1 MKIGYCRVSTD
12 KEAQDTSVDAQ
23 VEALTRA
30 GCVRVFKER
39 QSAYGNRRRKQW
51 ETCKDLIR
59 SGKVT
64 HFMICSLARGS
75 RRQENADISRLCKS
89 CGVEF
94 VVLDGTNADVST
106 PEGLLMVGI
115 LDTVNRVDSTIKGL
129 AVKRGLAARR
139 RAGAT
144 GHGKTP
150 YGYVY
155 NGVQPVPDP
164 HTWKK
169 AQQLWGWLRD
179 NEFIAIRV
187 IRQHPDV
194 PFSEPGLR
202 RWMRNPLLMGRPT
215 YSDHQVEPL
224 VDPAEWHQVQE
235 LVASR
240 YRFKARAP
248 RRIHLFTQSVTCQ
261 CCGRWMNYAFDRKA
275 RIKCHNAK
283 CEWYGRGLAEW
294 KVKGQVISA
303 LQNAVP
309 QMLAAAEQAMQT
321 KDQPLTKE
329 QIELRQRLDLMLQL
343 QRSGAPELDKSIAAT
358 RLELDALTVRKG
370 ADWESFAP
378 LIRQP
383 AFLEGISEGE
393 LRPIIAELVE
403 QILYV
408 GDAMKVEIT
417 LRDPS

>member
-1 MKIGYCRVSTD
+1 
-12 KEAQDTSVDAQ
+12 
-23 VEALTRA
+23 
-30 GCVRVFKER
+30 
-39 QSAYGNRRRKQW
+39 
-51 ETCKDLIR
+51 
-59 SGKVT
+59 
-64 HFMICSLARGS
+64 
-75 RRQENADISRLCKS
+75 
-89 CGVEF
+89 
-94 VVLDGTNADVST
+94 
-106 PEGLLMVGI
+106 
-115 LDTVNRVDSTIKGL
+115 
-129 AVKRGLAARR
+129 
-139 RAGAT
+139 
-144 GHGKTP
+144 
-150 YGYVY
+150 
-155 NGVQPVPDP
+155 
-164 HTWKK
+164 
-169 AQQLWGWLRD
+169 
-179 NEFIAIRV
+179 
-187 IRQHPDV
+187 
-194 PFSEPGLR
+194 
-202 RWMRNPLLMGRPT
+202 MRNPLLMGSPR
-215 YSDHQVEPL
+215 YSDHEVEPL

-248 RRIHLFTQSVTCQ
+248 RKIHLFTQSVTCQ

-294 KVKGQVISA
+294 KVKEQVISA

-358 RLELDALTVRKG
+358 RLELDALTVRDG
-370 ADWESFAP
+370 ADWETFAP

-383 AFLEGISEGE
+383 AFFERISEGE
-393 LRPIIAELVE
+393 LRAICTELVE

-408 GDAMKVEIT
+408 GDSMKVEIT

>member
-39 QSAYGNRRRKQW
+39 QSAYGSRRRKQW

-59 SGKVT
+59 SGKIT

-75 RRQENADISRLCKS
+75 RQQENADMSRLCKAN
-89 CGVEF
+89 GVEF

-115 LDTVNRVDSTIKGL
+115 LDTVNRVDSTIKGI
-129 AVKRGLAARR
+129 AVRRGLAARR

-144 GHGKTP
+144 GHGKCP
-150 YGYVY
+150 YGYRY
-155 NGVQPVPDP
+155 NGKQPEPDP
-164 HTWKK
+164 EQWKK

-194 PFSEPGLR
+194 PFTDAGLR
-202 RWMRNPLLMGRPT
+202 RWMRNPLLMGRPR

-224 VDPAEWHQVQE
+224 VDPAEWHRVQE
-235 LVASR
+235 IMTR
-240 YRFKARAP
+240 RCKFKSRAP
-248 RRIHLFTQSVTCQ
+248 RRIHLFTQVVSCQ
-261 CCGRWMNYAFDRKA
+261 GCGKWMQYAFDRKA
-275 RIKCHNAK
+275 RLKCMNAK
-283 CEWYGRGLAEW
+283 CEMYGRGLAEW
-294 KVKGQVISA
+294 KVKEQVIEELKA
-303 LQNAVP
+303 AVP
-309 QMLAAAEQAMQT
+309 QMLSALEIATQT
-321 KDQPLTKE
+321 KDLELSSE
-329 QIELRQRLDLMLQL
+329 QIAIQQRLETLLAL
-343 QRSGAPELDKSIAAT
+343 QRSGTPDLDKSIATT
-358 RLELDALTVRKG
+358 RLEFDALTVRNG
-370 ADWESFAP
+370 ADWETFAP

-383 AFLEGISEGE
+383 AFFERISDGE
-393 LRPIIAELVE
+393 LRAICTELVE

-408 GDAMKVEIT
+408 GDSMKVEIT
-417 LRDPS
+417 LRNPS